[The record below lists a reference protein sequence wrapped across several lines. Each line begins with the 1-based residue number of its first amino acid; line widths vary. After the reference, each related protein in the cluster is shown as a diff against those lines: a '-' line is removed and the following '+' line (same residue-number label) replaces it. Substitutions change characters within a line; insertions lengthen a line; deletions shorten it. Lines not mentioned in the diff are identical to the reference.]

1 MIQHNFSEFNTRNL
15 NIMNQQNTLFLK
27 FIVSIILFCSVISY
41 SIAECIDAD
50 DFGFPTIVISSR
62 YDAKQLT
69 GQKDNQVA
77 PWVDSK
83 LLVNG
88 KPLVVMV
95 KHWNYHE
102 YDNDISHLSAWSAW
116 YGTNKNK
123 HTLASITKRFPE
135 CRFSNNKT
143 FSDSYDDNDDV
154 PVINPPCLFKH
165 GIGLYALIAKPG
177 VDPNANVHSQ
187 SYGIPKKTTNFHVGQ
202 NYLSSLNSTE
212 LDSGF
217 LDTTPDGNIVKT
229 GGYFHKYQDQ
239 EAEQYVGGRLYFK
252 ILDRFYDDNNGQY
265 KIIIKSGVGDEK
277 DSPETFLIN
286 IVKEMLFGN
295 KKNQNKNG
303 VIQNLF
309 INILKNPSYKIVVNL
324 TLILFIA
331 FSGLA
336 FLIGNINMTAHELVL
351 RTVKILVI
359 SVLLN
364 SDTAWK
370 FFYDYLFFIFVDGPQ
385 FIIKT
390 INEATAIGPGSSS
403 ILGLMIAPH
412 TLKKLFSILFVDWG
426 GFIYIICYLILLYYI
441 FIISFKATVLYLN
454 ALILVGIGI
463 IVGPVFLCFVLFQ
476 FTKPIFEN
484 WIKQLTI
491 YALQPVILFAGIA
504 FVGMFIR
511 HEIYASLGFRVCE
524 VPFPPIA
531 NTLIKII
538 SGDSSKKQSLLNLWF
553 PAQVLKKTLLFSQKC
568 ANIPVPEDHIV
579 YRDQKQWQ
587 CSDGISGN
595 SKQLITSK
603 DPSNEK
609 HCSAYECKAN
619 RYVELPFLDP
629 NINKDRSRIRNFFA
643 GNFVQWDSL
652 LLLAACVFLLSMFN
666 DNAIALANYI
676 SSGGDRSSASEKS
689 TTAIVSTVTPPSPT
703 TFIPAAFSKI
713 GQQRTKNSNSH
724 SNSNSRSG
732 INTGTKK

>member
-1 MIQHNFSEFNTRNL
+1 
-15 NIMNQQNTLFLK
+15 MNQQNISFLK
-27 FIVSIILFCSVISY
+27 IFIKIILFCSIISY
-41 SIAECIDAD
+41 SMAECIDAD
-50 DFGFPTIVISSR
+50 DFGFPIVTVSSR
-62 YDAKQLT
+62 YNAKQLI
-69 GQKDNQVA
+69 GQKDHQVA

-88 KPLVVMV
+88 KPIVIMV
-95 KHWNYHE
+95 KHWNYHD
-102 YDNDISHLSAWSAW
+102 YDNDISNLSAWSAW
-116 YGTNKNK
+116 YGTTKNK

-135 CRFSNNKT
+135 CKFHNNKT
-143 FSDSYDDNDDV
+143 FPDSADDNDDV

-177 VDPNANVHSQ
+177 VNPNANVNSQ
-187 SYGIPKKTTNFHVGQ
+187 SYGIHNKTINFHVGQ
-202 NYLSSLNSTE
+202 NYLSSLNATE
-212 LDSGF
+212 DAGF
-217 LDTTPDGNIVKT
+217 FDTTPDGNIVKT
-229 GGYFHKYQDQ
+229 GGYFYKYQPQ
-239 EAEQYVGGRLYFK
+239 ESEQYTSGKLYFK

-277 DSPETFLIN
+277 DDPSQFLIN
-286 IVKEMLFGN
+286 LVKEMLFGN
-295 KKNQNKNG
+295 QKNQNKNG
-303 VIQNLF
+303 IIQNLF
-309 INILKNPSYKIVVNL
+309 TNILNNPSYKLVVNL

-336 FLIGNINMTAHELVL
+336 FLIGNINMTAHELVI

-359 SVLLN
+359 SILLN
-364 SDTAWK
+364 SAAAWN
-370 FFYDYLFFIFVDGPQ
+370 FFYNYLFFIFVDGPQ

-412 TLKKLFSILFVDWG
+412 TLKKLFSILFVHWG

-441 FIISFKATVLYLN
+441 LIISFRATILYLN

-553 PAQVLKKTLLFSQKC
+553 PAQVLKKTLLFNQKC

-579 YRDQKQWQ
+579 YRNQSQWQ

-595 SKQLITSK
+595 SKQLINSP
-603 DPSNEK
+603 DISNEE

-629 NINKDRSRIRNFFA
+629 NINKDRHRIRNFFA

-666 DNAIALANYI
+666 DKAIALANYI
-676 SSGGDRSSASEKS
+676 SSGGDRSSASEKA
-689 TTAIVSTVTPPSPT
+689 TTAIVSTVTPQSPT
-703 TFIPAAFSKI
+703 KFIPQLFNKTSQQHTSKDSNNPSSNFS
-713 GQQRTKNSNSH
+713 
-724 SNSNSRSG
+724 SRPG
-732 INTGTKK
+732 INTGPKK